1 MQAVLHSDEDAAA
14 AAVGGETLAD
24 WLAVARAQAQA
35 DLGLGFAAA
44 TRAWEVASS
53 QGQFSEYLEAGRWR
67 CFYMY
72 RRGEMAGMLAA
83 AQQLMPAF
91 REQGSSA
98 SLCELLRWM
107 AFAAAEMGDFE
118 SALAHVNETLARAR
132 ELAEPKLVALALN
145 AVGAV
150 LERMGDPWQAE
161 RLMNEAA
168 ALVAEQAGP
177 TERLIAH
184 NNLATVGLSH
194 YKLLRHSQSPEQR
207 REGQDALSRAL
218 QHTLAAR
225 PHGLAVGECFV
236 LAISDSNRGEILLHL
251 GRLDEA
257 EAVLHEAL
265 ADIDAHGYLGLGW
278 RARCSLAELQL
289 ARGDAAGAAQALAAV
304 LAESAGRAQSE
315 LLMRLHHAAYRATQA
330 LGDAAQALH
339 HLEQHLAVARSR
351 AVAQLA
357 AQARF
362 FVTRVEAER
371 SLEERRPPPANGREA
386 AVGSEVA
393 EPPDASW
400 RDPLT
405 GLGNR
410 ECMAARMPALVRAA
424 ELTAAPLT
432 LALIDVDRFTALTRQ
447 HGLDVGNQ
455 VLQVL
460 AQMLRDN
467 TRARDLLLRLAD
479 DQILVALPDT
489 VADRAVEVCERLRS
503 AVELYPWSQLAEGL
517 DVTLSIGLANAPP
530 YATDLLVARA
540 ESAMYRAKHLGRN
553 RVALA

>member
-1 MQAVLHSDEDAAA
+1 MQAVLHSDEEAS
-14 AAVGGETLAD
+14 GETLTAC
-24 WLAVARAQAQA
+24 LEVARAQAQA
-35 DLGLGFAAA
+35 DLSLGFAAA
-44 TRAWEVASS
+44 TRAWEIASS

-67 CFYMY
+67 CFYLY
-72 RRGEMAGMLAA
+72 RRGEMVEMLSA
-83 AQQLMPAF
+83 AQRLMPQF
-91 REQGSSA
+91 REQGNSA
-98 SLCELLRWM
+98 CLCELLRWM
-107 AFAAAEMGDFE
+107 AFSAAEQGDFE

-132 ELAEPKLVALALN
+132 ELADPKLVALALN

-168 ALVAEQAGP
+168 ALVGEQAGAA
-177 TERLIAH
+177 ERLIAH

-194 YKLLRHSQSPEQR
+194 FKLLRHSETAEQR
-207 REGQDALSRAL
+207 REGMDALSRAL
-218 QHTLAAR
+218 QHTQAAR
-225 PHGLAVGECFV
+225 PHALAIGERFV

-251 GRLDEA
+251 GRHEEA
-257 EAVLHEAL
+257 EAVLHEVL
-265 ADIDAHGYLGLGW
+265 ADIDAHGYPALGW
-278 RARCSLAELQL
+278 RVRCSLAELQL
-289 ARGDAAGAAQALAAV
+289 ARGDAAAAQQALAAI
-304 LAESAGRAQSE
+304 LLESEGRALSE
-315 LLMRLHHAAYRATQA
+315 LRIRLHHAAYRAAQA
-330 LGDAAQALH
+330 QGDASLALR
-339 HLEQHLAVARSR
+339 HLEQHLSLMRGR

-371 SLEERRPPPANGREA
+371 SLEERRPATQGLAEQRA
-386 AVGSEVA
+386 LA
-393 EPPDASW
+393 EPAEPEDASW

-410 ECMAARMPALVRAA
+410 QCMAARMPALVRAA

-489 VADRAVEVCERLRS
+489 VADRAVEVCERLRM
-503 AVELYPWSQLAEGL
+503 AVEQYPWGQLAEGL